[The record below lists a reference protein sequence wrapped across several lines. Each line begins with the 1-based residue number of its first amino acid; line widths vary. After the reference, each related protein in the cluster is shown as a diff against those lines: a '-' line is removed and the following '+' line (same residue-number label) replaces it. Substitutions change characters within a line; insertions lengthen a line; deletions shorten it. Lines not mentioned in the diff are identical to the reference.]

1 MQLPKTVA
9 VLGGSYGGYHAAQIL
24 AEGLPEGWRVV
35 LIDRNSHV
43 NHVYVL
49 SRYGVLPG
57 HEHKAFIPYTR
68 AFHSVEHLNLHAS
81 ITSLSTHSLTLS
93 KSFPEHGLTDVLHF
107 DYAIYA
113 LGSHLPSPINLWGA
127 PPPIKGAS
135 APEAPYGGTKV
146 ESMAWLQ
153 HHQQAVGAA
162 DSVLV
167 VGGGALGIQ
176 YATDIAAVHPGKRVT
191 LLHSRHR
198 LLPRFDPSM
207 HSEILEAMDEL
218 RVNVILGERLD
229 LDSTREEPPKRN
241 QAGQRIVRT
250 VTGREVAAD
259 LLLLCTGQ
267 QANTELLESMDS
279 RTVVRQN
286 GMAKV
291 LRTLQLG
298 IESASAAETP
308 LRSSALP
315 TPAPE
320 PAYAYA
326 EDDGVDSA
334 QLDIMLAQMNLLAPD
349 SDYFASSDETLAP
362 SSETEKVEEY
372 TPYLHL
378 FAIGDAA
385 DSFGAINAG
394 HTAYYQGEVA
404 ARNILKLVGLQ
415 EREESGARDTSEDDE
430 LEHYEPGP
438 PGIKVTLGLRKS
450 VFQSQG
456 VVGTKNDGVEDLQA
470 GYMWASHGFP
480 DASDDDMRI

>member
-207 HSEILEAMDEL
+207 HSEILEAMEEL

-298 IESASAAETP
+298 I
-308 LRSSALP
+308 
-315 TPAPE
+315 
-320 PAYAYA
+320 
-326 EDDGVDSA
+326 D
-334 QLDIMLAQMNLLAPD
+334 
-349 SDYFASSDETLAP
+349 
-362 SSETEKVEEY
+362 SETEKVEEY
-372 TPYLHL
+372 TPYPHL